1 MYETV
6 VSFIGVNHC
15 KPQENHFLALY
26 IQYVLVYKI
35 IFITLFP
42 ETLTL
47 ASWCFWD
54 AMMKMKAKVKAT
66 QSCPMICNPM
76 DFTVHRIFQV
86 RILEV
91 AISYFRETSQPR
103 DQTWVSRIAGRLFI
117 IWATKEDRMS
127 KMSNLECP
135 KLESFPLPPNLVFS
149 SVQLHCSNGSSIL
162 WGILV
167 TNPISN
173 LFYEVIIIPK
183 AKIKQRWQEN
193 YKLIPLINLDTKIL
207 NEIWVN
213 QVQQYR
219 KRIRGNAQAGAYCRN
234 AGLVQVL
241 QNQLM

>member
-1 MYETV
+1 MKVKVT
-6 VSFIGVNHC
+6 
-15 KPQENHFLALY
+15 QLR
-26 IQYVLVYKI
+26 
-35 IFITLFP
+35 
-42 ETLTL
+42 LTL
-47 ASWCFWD
+47 CD
-54 AMMKMKAKVKAT
+54 
-66 QSCPMICNPM
+66 PM
-76 DFTVHRIFQV
+76 DYTVHGILQTKILEWVAFPFSRGCSQHQGLNPGLLHCR
-86 RILEV
+86 RILYQLSHKGSPGILEWV
-91 AISYFRETSQPR
+91 THPFSRGSSQPR
-103 DQTWVSRIAGRLFI
+103 NRTGVSCIAGWFFI

-135 KLESFPLPPNLVFS
+135 KLDSFPLPPNLVFS

-173 LFYEVIIIPK
+173 LFYEVIIILK

-193 YKLIPLINLDTKIL
+193 YKLIPLINLDIKIL

-219 KRIRGNAQAGAYCRN
+219 KRIRGNAEAGAYCRN
-234 AGLVQVL
+234 AGLVQLL